1 MIIIRSLI
9 FNILFL
15 LLSTIIAL
23 FLFPFLI
30 SRSATLII
38 ASYWAKTILFLLK
51 IICGVVIKIN
61 EKEKIKTKGVIF
73 AIRHESIL
81 DTILFLAY
89 NLDIKYIVKKEL
101 LYIPFYGLFV
111 WRSGHIIIDRKGK
124 SKTLLK
130 MVSKVKDYLSL
141 GLNVI
146 IFPHGTRVESG
157 KNNRIKSGIYAFYK
171 YLDKPIIPV
180 YLCTGKVWNR
190 NGFIKH
196 PGIIEV
202 KFLKK
207 INKGLSKN
215 EFLSIIND
223 NLN

>member
-1 MIIIRSLI
+1 
-9 FNILFL
+9 
-15 LLSTIIAL
+15 
-23 FLFPFLI
+23 
-30 SRSATLII
+30 
-38 ASYWAKTILFLLK
+38 
-51 IICGVVIKIN
+51 
-61 EKEKIKTKGVIF
+61 
-73 AIRHESIL
+73 
-81 DTILFLAY
+81 
-89 NLDIKYIVKKEL
+89 
-101 LYIPFYGLFV
+101 
-111 WRSGHIIIDRKGK
+111 
-124 SKTLLK
+124 

-202 KFLKK
+202 QFLKK

-215 EFLSIIND
+215 EFLSIINE